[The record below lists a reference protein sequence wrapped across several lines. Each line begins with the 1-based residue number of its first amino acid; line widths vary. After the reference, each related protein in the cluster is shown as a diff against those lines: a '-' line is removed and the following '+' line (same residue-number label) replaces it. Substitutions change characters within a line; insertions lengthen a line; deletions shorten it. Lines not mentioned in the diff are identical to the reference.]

1 MDFKSLNMDI
11 APIILVIL
19 VGTGLL
25 TYKGLQDYAFFSK
38 YNFDLNR
45 IRQGEFYRI
54 ITSGFLHVDW
64 MHFAF
69 NMFTLYMFAGIVVAI
84 SGSYYF
90 VLIYLLSIVIGNALT
105 YQLYHKRS
113 QYLAVGASGGV
124 TGIVY
129 ASILLYPDL
138 KLYLFFIPIGIKG
151 YIFAIGYLLY
161 SLYGMR
167 KNSDNIGHAAHFGGA
182 IGGLVLTLVRYPVL
196 LQQQTF
202 LIVLLLI
209 PIVLLLF
216 LAKKNK
222 I

>member
-1 MDFKSLNMDI
+1 MEI
-11 APIILVIL
+11 APVIL
-19 VGTGLL
+19 VLLVLSGLA
-25 TYKGLQDYAFFSK
+25 TYKGLQDYAFFGK
-38 YNFDLNR
+38 YNFNLDR
-45 IRQGEFYRI
+45 IRKGEVYRLL
-54 ITSGFLHVDW
+54 TSGFLHVDW

-84 SGSYYF
+84 SGSFYF
-90 VLIYLLSIVIGNALT
+90 LIIYLLSILIGNILT

-151 YIFAIGYLLY
+151 YIFALAYLLY
-161 SLYGMR
+161 SLYGMK

-182 IGGLVLTLVRYPVL
+182 IGGLVFTLVRYPSL
-196 LQQQTF
+196 FQTQTF
-202 LIVLLLI
+202 LIGLLLI
-209 PIVLLLF
+209 PLVLLF
-216 LAKKNK
+216 VLAQRNK
-222 I
+222 L

>member
-1 MDFKSLNMDI
+1 MDI
-11 APIILVIL
+11 APVILMILVLSGL
-19 VGTGLL
+19 V
-25 TYKGLQDYAFFSK
+25 TYKGLSDYAFFSK
-38 YNFDLNR
+38 YNFDLDR
-45 IRQGEFYRI
+45 IRKGEIHRL

-84 SGSYYF
+84 SGSFYF
-90 VLIYLLSIVIGNALT
+90 ILIYLLSIVIGNVLT
-105 YQLYHKRS
+105 YQLYSKQQ
-113 QYLAVGASGGV
+113 QYYAVGASGGV

-167 KNSDNIGHAAHFGGA
+167 KNLGNIGHAAHFGGA
-182 IGGLVLTLVRYPVL
+182 IGGLVLTLIRYPQL
-196 LQQQTF
+196 FEQQLF
-202 LIVLLLI
+202 LIGLLLI
-209 PIVLLLF
+209 PIVLLLL
-216 LAKKNK
+216 LAKNNK

>member
-1 MDFKSLNMDI
+1 MDI
-11 APIILVIL
+11 APVIL
-19 VGTGLL
+19 VVLILSGLA
-25 TYKGLQDYAFFSK
+25 TYKGLQDYAFFGK
-38 YNFDLNR
+38 YNFNLDR
-45 IRQGEFYRI
+45 IRKGEVYRLF
-54 ITSGFLHVDW
+54 TSGFLHVDW

-84 SGSYYF
+84 SGSFYF
-90 VLIYLLSIVIGNALT
+90 LVIYLMSILIGNILT

-182 IGGLVLTLVRYPVL
+182 IGGLFLTLVRYPVL
-196 LQQQTF
+196 FQTQLF
-202 LIVLLLI
+202 LIGLLLI
-209 PIVLLLF
+209 PIVLLF
-216 LAKKNK
+216 VSAKQNK
-222 I
+222 L

>member
-1 MDFKSLNMDI
+1 MEI
-11 APIILVIL
+11 APVIL
-19 VGTGLL
+19 VFLVLSGLA
-25 TYKGLQDYAFFSK
+25 TYKGLQDYAFFGK
-38 YNFDLNR
+38 YNFNLDR
-45 IRQGEFYRI
+45 IRKGEVYRLL
-54 ITSGFLHVDW
+54 TSGFLHVDW

-84 SGSYYF
+84 SGSFYF
-90 VLIYLLSIVIGNALT
+90 LIIYLLSILIGNILT

-151 YIFAIGYLLY
+151 YIFALAYLLY
-161 SLYGMR
+161 SLYGMK

-182 IGGLVLTLVRYPVL
+182 IGGLVFTLVRYPSL
-196 LQQQTF
+196 FQTQTF
-202 LIVLLLI
+202 LIGLLLI
-209 PIVLLLF
+209 PLVLLF
-216 LAKKNK
+216 VLAQRNK
-222 I
+222 L